1 MSRFLLD
8 TNIISDLVR
17 HPAGAVTA
25 AIRAA
30 GEDAICTSIIVAAEL
45 RYGARKK
52 GSEQLVRRVE
62 ALLSR
67 IPVLPLEAPADEV
80 YGQIR
85 TSLERSGSPI
95 GANDMLIAAHALALD
110 ATLVTDNEREF
121 RRIDGLKMDNWLR
134 VSDE

>member
-30 GEDAICTSIIVAAEL
+30 EEDAICTSIIVAAEL

-52 GSEQLVRRVE
+52 GSEQLSERVE

-67 IPVLPLEAPADEV
+67 IPVLPLEAPADDV